1 MKKKI
6 LNIFRF
12 ETLRYV
18 QVKTIIYIIFSKTKT
33 DKYSKTES
41 YDEYRT
47 VIKHITLNID
57 LRFPFLEAVEHQF
70 CKL

>member
-6 LNIFRF
+6 LNIEEFQI
-12 ETLRYV
+12 ERYV
-18 QVKTIIYIIFSKTKT
+18 QVKTIIYIIFFKTKT

-57 LRFPFLEAVEHQF
+57 LRFPFLEALNI
-70 CKL
+70 KL